1 MAGSFYVA
9 IAVVLLPMIM
19 VALVAFVRD
28 KFNKNGHRPKGIPRG

>member
-19 VALVAFVRD
+19 VALVAFVHDRFGF
-28 KFNKNGHRPKGIPRG
+28 KL